1 MFWVNA
7 MGFNLWKVFNFHGS
21 KSRESIGRFLKYCL
35 YAQGVPLLI
44 SIITAT
50 ADELRP
56 IHEVTGLPQATP
68 HFPNMGVVR
77 CFVGEQYEDGLTYFE
92 SAKFIYMDLFILLIQ
107 MANIFFLG
115 SIYMVLFKG
124 WENQARLDTIKGY

>member
-1 MFWVNA
+1 MFWINA
-7 MGFNLWKVFNFHGS
+7 MGFNLWKVFNFPRS
-21 KSRESIGRFLKYCL
+21 KNRESITRFLKYCL

-56 IHEVTGLPQATP
+56 NHKVTP

-77 CFVGEQYEDGLTYFE
+77 CFVGEHYDEGLSYFA

-107 MANIFFLG
+107 IASIFFLG

-124 WENQARLDTIKGY
+124 WENQARLDTIKG